1 MKHIHKPMV
10 AIAISLAA
18 MFIAV
23 PVASA
28 TQYPLGVGTETQASP
43 TYLYSGGPS
52 ENNSVLNVF
61 GSGRYLCAE
70 DWAYGQTIYEV
81 GDGQLQANNIW
92 FFTYQPYMGVYAGSG
107 GWGNSDFIQLL
118 AADSCAVYN

>member
-1 MKHIHKPMV
+1 MAGPHLSVH
-10 AIAISLAA
+10 
-18 MFIAV
+18 
-23 PVASA
+23 
-28 TQYPLGVGTETQASP
+28 PLCW
-43 TYLYSGGPS
+43 YF
-52 ENNSVLNVF
+52 VLNVF
-61 GSGRYLCAE
+61 ESGGYLCAE

-92 FFTYQPYMGVYAGSG
+92 FFTYQPYMGVYVGSG